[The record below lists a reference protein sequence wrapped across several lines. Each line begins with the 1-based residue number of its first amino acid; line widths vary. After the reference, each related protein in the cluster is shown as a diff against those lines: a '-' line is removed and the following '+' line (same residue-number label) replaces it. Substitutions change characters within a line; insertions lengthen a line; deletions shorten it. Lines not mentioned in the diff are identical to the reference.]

1 MGFDLS
7 GFGLVVQAAFFDR
20 VSFDPFA
27 FEQDGLSASEVD
39 VGGSEIVEAL
49 MVTAM
54 IVMLDE
60 GRNLGF
66 KVLLE
71 EVVFKQDAVLQRL
84 VPAFKFPLRL
94 RVAGSAVN
102 LVDLVF
108 LQPFAE
114 IGCDVTRTVAPTEGR
129 TGATEGA
136 MRAAFLLQARIVRG
150 GHGQSKYL

>member
-7 GFGLVVQAAFFDR
+7 GFGLVVQAAFSDG

-27 FEQDGLSASEVD
+27 FEQDGLCASEVD

-60 GRNLGF
+60 GCNLGF
-66 KVLLE
+66 EVLLE

-84 VPAFKFPLRL
+84 VPAFDFPLRL
-94 RVAGSAVN
+94 RVAGSAV
-102 LVDLVF
+102 
-108 LQPFAE
+108 
-114 IGCDVTRTVAPTEGR
+114 TVYFP
-129 TGATEGA
+129 
-136 MRAAFLLQARIVRG
+136 IWNV
-150 GHGQSKYL
+150 S